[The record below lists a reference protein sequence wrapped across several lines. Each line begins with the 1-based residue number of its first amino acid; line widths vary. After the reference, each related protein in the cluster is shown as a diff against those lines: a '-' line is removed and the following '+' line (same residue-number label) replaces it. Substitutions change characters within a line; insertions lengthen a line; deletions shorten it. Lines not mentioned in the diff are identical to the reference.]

1 MLLAF
6 FALLANNTP
15 AGIPIEKISN
25 SNTSAYTGNLADDY
39 KFLTSHDIEE
49 NGKYQL
55 MGMTGLL
62 SGRISWFFNL
72 KGPNFTIDTAC
83 SSSLVAL
90 DVGCQSL
97 HSKSA
102 DMVSSYLSWF
112 GLR

>member
-1 MLLAF
+1 MSFFHLLTNGA
-6 FALLANNTP
+6 A

-25 SNTSAYTGNLADDY
+25 SNTSVYTGNLADDY
-39 KFLTSHDIEE
+39 KFLTSQDIEE
-49 NGKYQL
+49 NSKYHL

-97 HSKSA
+97 YSKSA
-102 DMVSSYLSWF
+102 DMVSY
-112 GLR
+112 